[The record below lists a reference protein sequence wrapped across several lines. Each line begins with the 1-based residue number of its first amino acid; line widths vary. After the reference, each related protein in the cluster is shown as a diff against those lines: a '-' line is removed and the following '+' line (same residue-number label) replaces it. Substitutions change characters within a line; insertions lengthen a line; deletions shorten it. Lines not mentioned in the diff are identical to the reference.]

1 MSAKDAQISNV
12 SYPEASWRERT
23 RSWGMDS
30 MRTVIRGPFRAPV
43 WGPCTFAHAAVPA
56 LRYQLWACPEG
67 WWAAQGQITEI
78 THPSPAQRCCFL
90 TPDSHCSDR
99 QLMEPHKN
107 AGLWLI
113 VTFIPVALLGRSSA
127 LSLSFLPHVT
137 ALLLFKHGSVFN
149 LISLF
154 LFSFDKGKEIFSN
167 RLKTRPLT
175 QDQVQWAIRGN
186 RILMANAKL
195 WESQEN
201 KSHWRKNNLCFKSIK
216 RKWDVEKSSGL
227 KSHCKRGCDR
237 AWAKSQGELGVKSQ
251 WAFCAGAEVWKC
263 LHMYI
268 IQCTMW

>member
-1 MSAKDAQISNV
+1 MSLTLKH
-12 SYPEASWRERT
+12 PEEKEPVHEGWT
-23 RSWGMDS
+23 
-30 MRTVIRGPFRAPV
+30 V
-43 WGPCTFAHAAVPA
+43 WGQWLEAPLELLSEVPA
-56 LRYQLWACPEG
+56 PLLTLQSLHWGTSSEP
-67 WWAAQGQITEI
+67 AQRGGEQHRGRLQRLHIPP
-78 THPSPAQRCCFL
+78 PSPAQRCCFL

-237 AWAKSQGELGVKSQ
+237 AWAKSQGELGGKSQ

-263 LHMYI
+263 LYMYI